1 MKKLI
6 ITLAIILGMGLTSF
20 AQDEAFGGGGL
31 FQRGDT
37 PQYNYFAD
45 WADLGWTRDGG
56 GLFNL
61 PGQHGLSDDQN
72 ATPIGSGIVIL
83 AALGGAYLVAKRRK
97 EE

>member
-6 ITLAIILGMGLTSF
+6 ITLTIILGMGMTTF
-20 AQDEAFGGGGL
+20 AQDNALGGGL
-31 FQRGDT
+31 LQRGDT
-37 PQYNYFAD
+37 PHYDFYAD
-45 WADLGWTRDGG
+45 WADLGWTRTTS

-61 PGQHGLSDDQN
+61 PGQHGLTTD
-72 ATPIGSGIVIL
+72 AAAPLGTGIAIL